1 MSLSSAINASLSG
14 LQANSL
20 RADIV
25 ASNIANANTPGYVRR
40 SLLLAESLVG
50 GSTNGVGSDGLARAM
65 DPAATLERRHLSS
78 DLSQAGV
85 LSSTWQTLS
94 TRIGDSVEGSG
105 LFQTFADFETALSA
119 AAVTPESTATL
130 DKLLKSASGITRELQ
145 ELSSLVGS
153 LRAEAD
159 RSIMESVGDIN
170 GALSKIEALNT
181 KIAGSSRD
189 EHGRAALL
197 DERGRVLDQLA
208 EHLPIRTIAREH
220 DMIDVITAEGVY
232 LLAGTAR
239 EVEFTPS
246 NSFGPSASIQSGNLS
261 SLTVEGTDITPGSA
275 SYGATSSGLLGALF
289 TLRDQDLP
297 EFGARLDGVAAD
309 LVGRFSDSAVD
320 PTLAAG
326 ANGLFD
332 DPSAAGTTGLA
343 GRISINA
350 AADPDQGGELSRL
363 RDGIGAV
370 AAGPPGSSVV
380 LENMLASFR
389 RVAPV
394 NQGALQGNFNSIELA
409 AHLSSITGQQ
419 RVHRD
424 SVHSSLKAQ
433 FTAAS
438 RAEQSASGVDTDQQ
452 MQELLLIEEAYSA
465 NARVIEIARQMM
477 DQLLEL

>member
-1 MSLSSAINASLSG
+1 MSISSAINASLSG

-50 GSTNGVGSDGLARAM
+50 EATSGVRTDGLERAM
-65 DPAATLERRHLSS
+65 DPAATLERRQLSS

-94 TRIGDSVEGSG
+94 ARLGDSAEGTG
-105 LFQTFADFETALSA
+105 LFQRFAEFETALSA
-119 AAVTPESTATL
+119 STVTPESVVTL
-130 DKLLKSASGITRELQ
+130 DGLLESARGITTELQ
-145 ELSSLVGS
+145 ELSSLVVS

-159 RSIMESVGDIN
+159 RSITESVDEVN
-170 GALSKIEALNT
+170 GALSRIEALNSE
-181 KIAGSSRD
+181 IAGSSRD
-189 EHGRAALL
+189 GHGRAALL
-197 DERGRVLDQLA
+197 DERGRILDQLA
-208 EHLPIRTIAREH
+208 EHIPIQTVAREH
-220 DMIDVITAEGVY
+220 GKIDVITAEGVY

-239 EVEFTPS
+239 KVEFTPS
-246 NSFGPSASIQSGNLS
+246 NGFGASASIQTGNLS
-261 SLTVEGTDITPGSA
+261 SLTVDGTEITPGAA

-297 EFGARLDGVAAD
+297 DFGARLDGVAAD

-320 PTLAAG
+320 PTLAPG
-326 ANGLFD
+326 THGLFD
-332 DPSAAGTTGLA
+332 DPATAGTTGLA

-350 AADPDQGGELSRL
+350 AADPAQGGELSRL
-363 RDGIGAV
+363 RDGLGAV
-370 AAGPPGSSVV
+370 AVGAPGSSVV
-380 LENMLASFR
+380 LKNMLAAFR
-389 RVAPV
+389 RVEPV
-394 NQGALQGNFNSIELA
+394 NQGALQGNFNSTELA
-409 AHLSSITGQQ
+409 AHLSSTTGQQ

-424 SVHSSLKAQ
+424 TVLSSLKAQ
-433 FTAAS
+433 FTVAS
-438 RAEQSASGVDTDQQ
+438 RAEQSASGVDIDQQ